1 MKLFKKEKEENG
13 NNTSLE
19 ALADLR
25 RWLLASSESLVRR
38 KNFYELKLRDEHRLV
53 RRLER
58 KRDIIEDDGVKEELC
73 KINLVNHGKLFDEY
87 LERYKA
93 ISLKLAKIQSSIAL
107 ADLIEEDMKTKDI
120 AEQINYKEKLLEIK
134 NKVGEGGFG
143 EPIEDINETLKDIV
157 EDIKE
162 KIPVDTIEIE
172 EILGEKR
179 EEEERKSVNVC

>member
-1 MKLFKKEKEENG
+1 MKLFKKEENG
-13 NNTSLE
+13 NKTSLE

-38 KNFYELKLRDEHRLV
+38 KNAYELKLRDEQRLV
-53 RRLER
+53 KRLER

-73 KINLVNHGKLFDEY
+73 KIDLVNHGKLFDEY
-87 LERYKA
+87 LERYRA

-120 AEQINYKEKLLEIK
+120 AEQISYKEKLLEIK

-143 EPIEDINETLKDIV
+143 EPIEDINESLKDIV

-179 EEEERKSVNVC
+179 EEEEERKSVNVC